1 MKAGGWFSGT
11 SVQEMIDRGI
21 PARKIVVGKP
31 ATMADVMN
39 TGYLG
44 AQKFGEYLGQFKQ
57 QKGVEPQVM
66 FWQYLNDD
74 QGLICKTVLE
84 AAGVD
89 WKNYRFV

>member
-39 TGYLG
+39 SGYIS
-44 AQKFGEYLGQFKQ
+44 AQSFGQFLKQ
-57 QKGVEPQVM
+57 
-66 FWQYLNDD
+66 
-74 QGLICKTVLE
+74 
-84 AAGVD
+84 
-89 WKNYRFV
+89 WKQ